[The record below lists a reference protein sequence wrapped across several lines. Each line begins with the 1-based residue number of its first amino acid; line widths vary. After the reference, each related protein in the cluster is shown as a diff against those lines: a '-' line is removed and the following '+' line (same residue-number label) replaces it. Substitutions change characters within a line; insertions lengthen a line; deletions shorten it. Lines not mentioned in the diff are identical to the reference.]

1 MIGMFVVT
9 VVPLSAGNHATALTY
24 YTATECTI
32 GLIVRAPV
40 RGREISAL
48 IIDSQPV
55 SHTKTVLKAATFTLQ
70 KLPADPI
77 LGHIPTPLVD
87 LAYELYNHYPTTIGA
102 LLFSLLP
109 TDIRNGTLAYPI
121 HNSKNK
127 CIPPDRSD
135 EIQVL
140 IALTTD
146 RYTRYQSQI
155 RTTFAH
161 GGSTLLVVPS
171 SAEIHTA
178 YKVLSVGI
186 RERVLCISPQQTAK
200 ERRNSWQTTHTA
212 TQPVLIITT
221 PGYAYI
227 QRYDITD
234 LIIEH
239 AGSSGYRS
247 RSRPYIDHVL
257 ALKLLAKHSGYRCV
271 IGDTLLR
278 SEVELARRE
287 ETLPSVLEP
296 PKRLL
301 FNSRLE
307 VLKESED
314 PPKDQSFRYFF
325 SETVARL
332 NAALHDRQKVFIFA
346 SRRGIAPII
355 ACLDCNSIVRCPES
369 GNPYSLLRTQKNGA
383 EERWFIDTSS
393 GKKTRA
399 ADTCSQCGSWRLRER
414 GIGIQQIEDVLP
426 TYFPDIP
433 VITFDATT
441 ARTPKKAAML
451 QKEMEK
457 AKGTIILGTTIAL
470 PYLPQNISH
479 TCVTSLE
486 AASSIPSWRADE
498 LLLRLL
504 LELREKTDHAV
515 LLQARHEPSPIID
528 IAKQGTVERFYNEE
542 LSLREKLEYPPFSI
556 LVLLTWTGTSTN
568 VSHQTEVIKDHL
580 HNRQVYIYTHPHSNE
595 QKMIRYGLLRIPR
608 ELWPDTTL
616 LDQLR
621 QLPRSVNIK
630 INPDQI
636 I

>member
-1 MIGMFVVT
+1 MFVVT
-9 VVPLSAGNHATALTY
+9 VVPLSAGTHATALTY
-24 YTATECTI
+24 YTATKCTI

-70 KLPADPI
+70 KLPSDPI

-87 LAYELYNHYPTTIGA
+87 LAQTLHTHYPATIGA

-109 TDIRNGTLAYPI
+109 TEVRNGTLTYPAHDHTHKADSAI
-121 HNSKNK
+121 QSEE
-127 CIPPDRSD
+127 S
-135 EIQVL
+135 QVL
-140 IALTTD
+140 IAPTPE
-146 RYTRYQSQI
+146 RYTRYQSLI

-171 SAEIHTA
+171 AAEVHIA
-178 YKVLSVGI
+178 YQTLSIGI
-186 RERVLCISPQQTAK
+186 QKRVMCISPHQTAK
-200 ERRNSWQTTHTA
+200 QRRSSWQATHTA
-212 TQPVLIITT
+212 AQPVLIITT

-227 QRYDITD
+227 QRHDITD

-307 VLKESED
+307 VLRESED
-314 PPKDQSFRYFF
+314 LPKDQSFRYFF
-325 SETVARL
+325 SDTVAQL
-332 NAALHDRQKVFIFA
+332 STALYDRQKVFIYA
-346 SRRGIAPII
+346 PRRGIAPII
-355 ACLDCNSIVRCPES
+355 ACLDCGLIAQCPES
-369 GNPYSLLRTQKNGA
+369 GNPYSLLRTHKNGA
-383 EERWFIDTSS
+383 EKRWFVDASS
-393 GKKTRA
+393 GKRVQA

-414 GIGIQQIEDVLP
+414 GIGVQQIEDVLP
-426 TYFPDIP
+426 TYFPEVP

-441 ARTPKKAAML
+441 ARTPKRAAAL
-451 QKEMEK
+451 QQEMEK
-457 AKGTIILGTTIAL
+457 AKGTIILGTTMAL
-470 PYLPQNISH
+470 PYLPPNISH

-486 AASSIPSWRADE
+486 AAASIPSWRADE

-515 LLQARHEPSPIID
+515 LLQARHEPSPVID
-528 IAKQGTVERFYNEE
+528 IAKQGTVERFYDEE
-542 LSLREKLEYPPFSI
+542 LVLRKQLEYPPFSI
-556 LVLLTWTGTSTN
+556 LILLTWTGTSAD
-568 VSHQTEVIKDHL
+568 VSKQTEIIKNQL
-580 HNRQVYIYTHPHSNE
+580 ESRNIYFYTNPYSYQE
-595 QKMIRYGLLRIPR
+595 KMTRYGLLRIPR

-621 QLPRSVNIK
+621 QLPPSINIK
-630 INPDQI
+630 INPDRI